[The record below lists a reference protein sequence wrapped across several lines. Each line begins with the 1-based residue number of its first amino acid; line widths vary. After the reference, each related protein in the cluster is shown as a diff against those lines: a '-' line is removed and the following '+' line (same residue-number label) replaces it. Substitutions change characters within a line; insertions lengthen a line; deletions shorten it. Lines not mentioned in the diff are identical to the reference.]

1 MVRGEGF
8 EPFRSE
14 SVAGTFRISNPY
26 GTGASRRGFVP
37 LSPAPLTWLGDPRIP
52 EAMTACVDLIV
63 AEKLPWE
70 SLARLENVRLK
81 RAASLILPERRVKQ
95 TTCSDSPV

>member
-1 MVRGEGF
+1 
-8 EPFRSE
+8 
-14 SVAGTFRISNPY
+14 
-26 GTGASRRGFVP
+26 
-37 LSPAPLTWLGDPRIP
+37 
-52 EAMTACVDLIV
+52 MTACVDLIV